1 MSCIALGQEKPKDSS
16 AAEPVQQRERTLRLD
31 LDPVATNDGDSIKIP
46 RGYAVVIGVARY
58 QNLSETQQL
67 QFAERDAEAI
77 YSTLISTEGGNFRA
91 ENVHKL
97 IGSKATLTNIRKE
110 LEEWLPGIAKEEDR
124 VVVYFAGHGFVGGG
138 QAYLRALRSGTGQHQ
153 HDRLSGWPLELCFRQ
168 QDQGVRWEGP
178 ADRCV
183 TAAPIN
189 PEADVQTINRSLMNL
204 NQSLLRLLRAGTVSD
219 RSRVRTGEAAT
230 VSLRTT

>member
-1 MSCIALGQEKPKDSS
+1 MSCIALGQEKPKDST
-16 AAEPVQQRERTLRLD
+16 AADPVQQRERTLRLD
-31 LDPVATNDGDSIKIP
+31 LDPVAANDGDSIKIP

-138 QAYLRALRSGTGQHQ
+138 QAYLAPYDLEPGSISTTGYPMAALSSVFGSKIKARWKVLLTDACHSG
-153 HDRLSGWPLELCFRQ
+153 
-168 QDQGVRWEGP
+168 
-178 ADRCV
+178 A
-183 TAAPIN
+183 IN

-204 NQSLLRLLRAGTVSD
+204 NQ
-219 RSRVRTGEAAT
+219 
-230 VSLRTT
+230 